1 MAARDIIIRPIVT
14 EKTMKAQE
22 TDNKVTFEVAKGA
35 NKTAVKLA
43 VEEIFNVK
51 VEKVNIVNTPNKT
64 KRLGRYVGEVGGIR
78 KAIVKLAEGSTINL
92 YEEGYVAGIK
102 PMPTKEGLVIGDIQ
116 EAIITMKGVEY
127 LLDNSLMQKVKRTL
141 KDVKEMIPFT

>member
-14 EKTMKAQE
+14 EKTMSAQE

-51 VEKVNIVNTPNKT
+51 VEKVNILNTPLKT
-64 KRLGRYVGEVGGIR
+64 KRMGRYSGTVGGVR
-78 KAIVKLAEGSTINL
+78 KAVVKLADGYSINL
-92 YEEGYVAGIK
+92 YNEC
-102 PMPTKEGLVIGDIQ
+102 
-116 EAIITMKGVEY
+116 
-127 LLDNSLMQKVKRTL
+127 
-141 KDVKEMIPFT
+141 